1 MMHPNEELLTRF
13 YTCFQQK
20 DAAGMAACY
29 HPDAEFTDPIFQ
41 TLKRERAVAMWQMLL
56 GRSKD
61 IEIIFSDVQAD
72 EQQGKAHWDAY
83 YTYSAT
89 GRKVHNIVDAQFR
102 LQDGLILIHKDTF
115 DLAKWAAQALGVT
128 GRLLGWTPFM
138 QQTIRRNAAKT
149 LDAYIA
155 GKKAKNT

>member
-1 MMHPNEELLTRF
+1 MHPNEELLTRF

-20 DAAGMAACY
+20 DVAGMAACY

-61 IEIIFSDVQAD
+61 IQIIFSNVQAD
-72 EQQGKAHWDAY
+72 EQQGKAHWDAH

-89 GRKVHNIVDAQFR
+89 GHKVHNIVDAQFR

-115 DLAKWAAQALGVT
+115 DLAKWAVQALGLT

-149 LDAYIA
+149 LDTYID
-155 GKKAKNT
+155 GRKATSL

>member
-1 MMHPNEELLTRF
+1 MHPNEELLTRF